1 MLWITPVYL
10 FMQGFSLIQTLLIF
24 HIGEVLVIFVK
35 KVKLWKEK
43 IL

>member
-1 MLWITPVYL
+1 MAPVYL
-10 FMQGFSLIQTLLIF
+10 FMQGFFFNPNSTLLILIF
-24 HIGEVLVIFVK
+24 GKVMIIFVK